1 MRAPAIALV
10 ALGLFGCERLAPES
24 VGMGVARGTVRNAA
38 AITAILAEDK
48 TCGFQSPQVLSSA
61 VVSGVKGQVGTVTWA
76 VDSCLLD
83 LGELHAFA
91 TDCRGVETRVAGK
104 VTVRATKTVEGI
116 LTGNPNNPVVPV
128 RPDAARV
135 THEAQLGGFTVQRS
149 NSDSSLELR
158 AGALTWTSLPRLA
171 QSASKGLCT
180 VSTSELG
187 LEAVTYSGA
196 KVFVSS
202 GDRHFEVEVPAS
214 SFEAQLGKWG
224 DRENHLAGAI
234 RVWDSEV
241 SLPTARDQGG
251 LDPTY
256 EAEAFTDAYACK
268 ADLALP
274 VNRECP
280 AFTDRLAQ
288 GTASLT
294 VAAFGTIA
302 SVVDEDTRCGF
313 SSPAALQGA
322 QASGPVGTIG
332 TVTVRIGAP
341 CSLSWGKPTAVK
353 TYCDGLERRLEGTVR
368 ATGSKTVKGWI
379 TGDPA
384 APVIPTSRDAASV
397 NLTLDFSNLTYS
409 DSTGEKGLT
418 AVTGSLQGELGSRLG
433 LDTST
438 GACSIKSPAVY
449 FRGLSWTGAQLEVH
463 SGADVYPVA
472 VGSSRLDAQSGA
484 REDHTNWLE
493 GALALDGKSYR
504 IPVSGPAV
512 LDPAYDQAA
521 FDASWACTPNL
532 KVPQSDE
539 ECSFRQTL
547 GQNAARLVVQSAG
560 ALGSM
565 INKDSG
571 CGFEDTW
578 NKLNPVDVTGDP
590 PNQGSM
596 TWEVKSCRLASG
608 AAATLDTYCSGAKRV
623 AAGDATVTARRVVR
637 GQRETRLLVV
647 PSIIPDTPE
656 AVTLDLTQVQLSNFA
671 AYSLAP
677 QATAPA
683 AKLVVH
689 SGALSAKVLPILG
702 ERKSAPGTFDVPTP
716 VASFASISLDAARTT
731 LTAGAKTFQLELDA
745 VALTAQAGGYK
756 GKVNTVAGSLKVNG
770 VAVSVPSI
778 PLDPSFQQAAF
789 DASYA
794 CTDDLKATVSP
805 N

>member
-1 MRAPAIALV
+1 MRALAIGLV
-10 ALGLFGCERLAPES
+10 AVVLWGCERLAPDS
-24 VGMGVARGTVRNAA
+24 VGMGVARLTVRNAA
-38 AITAILAEDK
+38 AITSVLAEDK
-48 TCGFQSPQVLSSA
+48 TCGFGSAQVLA
-61 VVSGVKGQVGTVTWA
+61 GAKVSGATGQLGSVTWT

-83 LGELHAFA
+83 LGPLHAVSK
-91 TDCRGVETRVAGK
+91 DCRGVETRLGGK
-104 VTVRATKTVEGI
+104 VTVKATKTVEGI

-128 RPDAARV
+128 KPDAARV
-135 THEAQLGGFTVQRS
+135 THEAQLEGFTVER
-149 NSDSSLELR
+149 SDSNASLELR
-158 AGALTWTSLPRLA
+158 SGTLSWEALPRLA
-171 QSASKGLCT
+171 QSASKGLCAVAT
-180 VSTSELG
+180 NELG
-187 LEAVTYSGA
+187 LGALSYSGA
-196 KVFVSS
+196 KVFVNS
-202 GDRHFEVEVPAS
+202 GDRHFEVDVPS
-214 SFEAQLGKWG
+214 SNLEAQLGKWG
-224 DRENHLAGAI
+224 EKENFLGGKLQ
-234 RVWDSEV
+234 VWDSAV
-241 SLPTARDQGG
+241 TVPVAGDQGG
-251 LDPTY
+251 LDPAY
-256 EAEAFTDAYACK
+256 DAAAFTDAYACK

-288 GTASLT
+288 GVSSLT

-313 SSPAALQGA
+313 NSPAVLQGA

-332 TVTVRIGAP
+332 TVTVRISSP
-341 CSLSWGKPTAVK
+341 CSLSWGQPTAVK

-368 ATGSKTVKGWI
+368 ATGTKSVKGWI

-397 NLTLDFSNLTYS
+397 TLTLDFSNLTYS
-409 DSTGEKGLT
+409 DSSGDKGLT
-418 AVTGSLQGELGSRLG
+418 AVTGSLTGELGSRLG

-449 FRGLSWTGAQLEVH
+449 FRSLAWTGAQLKVH

-472 VGSSRLDAQSGA
+472 VSSSRLDAQSGA

-493 GALALDGKSYR
+493 GELSLEGKSYR

-512 LDPAYDQAA
+512 LDPTFDQAK

-547 GQNAARLVVQSAG
+547 GQNAARLIVQSAG
-560 ALGSM
+560 AVGSM
-565 INKDSG
+565 INKDSD
-571 CGFEDTW
+571 CGFDDTW
-578 NKLNPVDVTGDP
+578 NKLNPTDVTGDP

-596 TWEVKSCRLASG
+596 TWEVSGCRLVPG
-608 AAATLDTYCSGAKRV
+608 AATVLDTYCSGAKRV
-623 AAGDATVTARRVVR
+623 AAGEVTVSARRVVT
-637 GQRETRLLVV
+637 GERETKYLVV

-656 AVTLDLTQVQLSNFA
+656 AVTLDLTQVQLKEFA
-671 AYSLAP
+671 AYSIAP
-677 QATAPA
+677 QAAAPA

-689 SGALSAKVLPILG
+689 SGTLSSKLVPILG

-716 VASFASISLDAARTT
+716 VASFTSISLKTARTT
-731 LTAGAKTFQLELDA
+731 LTAGAKTFHLDLDA
-745 VALTAQAGGYK
+745 AALTAQAGGYK

-770 VAVSVPSI
+770 VTVTVPSI

-789 DASYA
+789 DQSYA
-794 CTDDLKATVSP
+794 CTDDLKATVAP